1 MWILCPLVSFAERWI
16 IVMKKEI
23 LAAISKIASDTIKR
37 GVKIT
42 SEQLKIQ
49 LKNWLLKDEEYEVVS
64 EVINTIPAEYQIN
77 EKIIEAYI
85 ETNSTLTRIIEQS
98 KIGDSRQVN
107 QMHTGSGDNV
117 AGDKNVTYKSGD
129 SM

>member
-1 MWILCPLVSFAERWI
+1 
-16 IVMKKEI
+16 MKKELI
-23 LAAISKIASDTIKR
+23 AAISKIASDTIKK

-42 SEQLKIQ
+42 SEQLRLQ

-64 EVINTIPAEYQIN
+64 EVINTIPVEYQIN

-85 ETNSTLTRIIEQS
+85 ETNSALARIIEQS

-117 AGDKNVTYKSGD
+117 AGDKNVTYKFGD
-129 SM
+129 